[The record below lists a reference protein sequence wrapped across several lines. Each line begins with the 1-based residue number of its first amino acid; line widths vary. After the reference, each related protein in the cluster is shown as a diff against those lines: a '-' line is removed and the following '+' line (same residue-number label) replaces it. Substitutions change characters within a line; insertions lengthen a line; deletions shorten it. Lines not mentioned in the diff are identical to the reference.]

1 MSDFNDIDFD
11 TPPAQPAPAIQVW
24 DILTIAV
31 LLVTLCIGAYFLMI
45 FMNPNIALNPF
56 SPNRVAARLV
66 PTPTI
71 TPIAMPATWT
81 PSATPYIPPTDT
93 PLPTFTSIFT
103 PTPFS
108 LVPPTRTPKPTATTK
123 PSATPKAPYSAKV
136 EYISSGKYRPEFGCT
151 WLGVAG
157 IVLDRNNA
165 HHIYVQVL
173 LIGELGG
180 ERINNITVSGTAP
193 QYYGASGFEFQL
205 GSTPM
210 DSIKVLYLQLR
221 DQGGMPLSEN
231 IYINTYNDC
240 NKNMVFI
247 TFRENK

>member
-1 MSDFNDIDFD
+1 MSDFKDIDFD
-11 TPPAQPAPAIQVW
+11 KPRPKPAPTIQVW
-24 DILTIAV
+24 DILSIGV
-31 LLVTLCIGAYFLMI
+31 LLITLCIGLYYLLV
-45 FMNPNIALNPF
+45 FMNPNIAANPF
-56 SPNRVAARLV
+56 APSKLDLF

-71 TPIAMPATWT
+71 TPISMPATWT

-93 PLPTFTSIFT
+93 PLPTFTPVAT
-103 PTPFS
+103 NTPFS
-108 LVPPTRTPKPTATTK
+108 LVPPTQTPK

-136 EYISSGKYRPEFGCT
+136 EYISSGKYRPEFGCN

-157 IVLDRNNA
+157 IVLDKNNA

-173 LIGELGG
+173 LIGTLDGQP
-180 ERINNITVSGTAP
+180 INNITVSGTAP

-205 GSTPM
+205 GSTPL
-210 DSIKVLYLQLR
+210 DSTKTLYLQLR

-231 IYINTYNDC
+231 VYINTYASCD
-240 NKNMVFI
+240 KNMVFV

>member
-11 TPPAQPAPAIQVW
+11 HPPRKPAPKLLVW
-24 DILTIAV
+24 DILTIGV
-31 LLVTLCIGAYFLMI
+31 LLITICIGVYYLLV
-45 FMNPNIALNPF
+45 FMNPNIPANPF
-56 SPNRVAARLV
+56 SPQRLAARLV

-71 TPIAMPATWT
+71 TPFAMPATWT
-81 PSATPYIPPTDT
+81 PTVTPFIPPTDT
-93 PLPTFTSIFT
+93 PLPTFTPVYT
-103 PTPFS
+103 QTLFS
-108 LVPPTRTPKPTATTK
+108 LVPPTYTPKPSATVK
-123 PSATPKAPYSAKV
+123 PSATPKAPYSGKV
-136 EYISSGKYRPEFGCT
+136 EYISSSKYRPEFGCN

-173 LIGELGG
+173 LIGTLDG
-180 ERINNITVSGTAP
+180 EPINNITVSGTAP

-210 DSIKVLYLQLR
+210 DSTQTLYLQLR

-231 IYINTYNDC
+231 IYINTYNSC
-240 NKNMVFI
+240 SKNMVFV

>member
-11 TPPAQPAPAIQVW
+11 TPPVKPAPVIQVW
-24 DILTIAV
+24 DILTVAV
-31 LLVTLCIGAYFLMI
+31 LLVTLCIGMYFLI
-45 FMNPNIALNPF
+45 VFINPNIAANPL
-56 SPNRVAARLV
+56 SPQRLASRLI
-66 PTPTI
+66 PTSTI

-81 PSATPYIPPTDT
+81 PTVTPYIPPTDT
-93 PLPTFTSIFT
+93 PLPTFTPIYT
-103 PTPFS
+103 NTPFS

-136 EYISSGKYRPEFGCT
+136 EYISSTKYRPEFACN

-157 IVLDRNNA
+157 IVLDKNNA

-173 LIGELGG
+173 LIGTLGG
-180 ERINNITVSGTAP
+180 EPINNITVSGTAP

-210 DSIKVLYLQLR
+210 DSVKTLFLQLR

-231 IYINTYNDC
+231 IYINTYKDC

-247 TFRENK
+247 TFRENR